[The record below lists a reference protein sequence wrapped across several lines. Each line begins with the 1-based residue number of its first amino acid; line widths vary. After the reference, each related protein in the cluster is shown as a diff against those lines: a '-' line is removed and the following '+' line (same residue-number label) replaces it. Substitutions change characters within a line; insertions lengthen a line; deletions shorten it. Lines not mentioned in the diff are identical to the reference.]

1 MTTNYNIITCDGG
14 GIRGLITAML
24 LDDLVSNPP
33 KGYTANT
40 ILQNV
45 NLFAGTSTGG
55 IIAIGLSAGLAPST
69 LASLYASKC
78 GNIFQPYQS
87 SDDSSA
93 LSQMG
98 LPQMSFNPCSW
109 MAELCHVKYSNTG
122 LYNVLSTILSPQV
135 DPTSPLSTLLT
146 LKNNT
151 NDTSVL
157 AVTLMLADTSNTPWT
172 PLALTNLPN
181 SNYADVA
188 IIDAAMC
195 SSAAPLYFPPYAV
208 PPVPATKRMWC
219 ADGGVVANNP
229 STFAVGNVIQSQ
241 VLQQQKKELS
251 NIRLLSLG
259 TGATIDFV
267 PWSFLNA
274 FANNCGMAM
283 WLDPLTIENEP
294 AFPLMAAM
302 FDGQA
307 QIAHLEAS
315 NILGSQYQRANPT
328 LTQTINLDDCGA
340 IGELQSVAQDYI
352 KSTEGPND
360 WASIKEWAY
369 SNFI

>member
-1 MTTNYNIITCDGG
+1 MTINYNIITCDGG

-33 KGYTANT
+33 KGYSANT

-69 LASLYASKC
+69 LAGLYASKC

-93 LSQMG
+93 LSHLE
-98 LPQMSFNPCSW
+98 LPQISFNPCSW
-109 MAELCHVKYSNTG
+109 IAELCHVKYSNTG
-122 LYNVLSTILSPQV
+122 LYNVLSSILTPQV
-135 DPTSPLSTLLT
+135 DPTSPLSKLPTSAT
-146 LKNNT
+146 PNA
-151 NDTSVL
+151 SVL
-157 AVTLMLADTSNTPWT
+157 AVTLMLSDTTNNPWT

-181 SNYADVA
+181 STYADVA

-229 STFAVGNVIQSQ
+229 STLALGNVIQSQ

>member
-1 MTTNYNIITCDGG
+1 MTTNYNIIACDGG
-14 GIRGLITAML
+14 GIRGLITAIL
-24 LDDLVSNPP
+24 LNDLVSNPP
-33 KGYTANT
+33 QGSTSN
-40 ILQNV
+40 ILNNV

-55 IIAIGLSAGLAPST
+55 IIAIGLGCGLTPLSLVNLYET
-69 LASLYASKC
+69 DCAS
-78 GNIFQPYQS
+78 IFQPYQS
-87 SDDSSA
+87 SGTSSV
-93 LSQMG
+93 LSQAG
-98 LPQMSFNPCSW
+98 LPQVSFDPCSW
-109 MAELCHVKYSNTG
+109 VAELCHVKYSNAG
-122 LYNVLSTILSPQV
+122 LYKLLFNTLSQSTQV
-135 DPTSPLSTLLT
+135 NPDNPLSKLS
-146 LKNNT
+146 
-151 NDTSVL
+151 TSVL
-157 AVTLMLADTSNTPWT
+157 AVTLRMSDTSNDPWG

-208 PPVPATKRMWC
+208 PPSPAAATMWC

-229 STFAVGNVIQSQ
+229 STFALGNVLQSQ

-251 NIRLLSLG
+251 NIRLLSIG
-259 TGATIDFV
+259 TGATIDYV
-267 PWSFLNA
+267 PSTFLNS
-274 FANNCGMAM
+274 FANNWGMLM
-283 WLDPLTIENEP
+283 WLNPITVGNQP

-315 NILGSQYQRANPT
+315 NILGSSQYQRANPT

-340 IGELQSVAQDYI
+340 IAELKSVATAYI
-352 KSTEGPND
+352 GSSEWSN
-360 WASIKEWAY
+360 IKQWAY